1 MRKIAFVLALLAL
14 FAAGITIYGFAATRL
29 DLRVDNVR
37 ALSDQEYQARFA
49 RLREQMSLGA
59 VRGIVYD
66 DQPLGDADDYVILE
80 YTIAVGNRGFIPAE
94 MVEAVVVPVRGDI
107 LCFSQQEAE
116 NRDIN
121 QGITAPNG
129 RETMLRCYLL
139 TKKSLHA
146 VREIQVSYYIWGNPY
161 ILKVQYG

>member
-1 MRKIAFVLALLAL
+1 MRKIAFVLALIAL
-14 FAAGITIYGFAATRL
+14 LTAGVTIYGFAATRL

-37 ALSDQEYQARFA
+37 ALPEAEYQARFA
-49 RLREQMSLGA
+49 RLKEQMALGA

-66 DQPLGDADDYVILE
+66 EQPLGEATDYVLLE
-80 YTIAVGNRGFIPAE
+80 YTIAVGNRGFIPAQ
-94 MVEAVVVPVRGDI
+94 MLEAVVVPVRGDV

-121 QGITAPNG
+121 QGITAPKG
-129 RETMLRCYLL
+129 REIMLRCYLL
-139 TKKSLHA
+139 TKKGLHA
-146 VREIQVSYYIWGNPY
+146 VREIQVSYYIWGKPY